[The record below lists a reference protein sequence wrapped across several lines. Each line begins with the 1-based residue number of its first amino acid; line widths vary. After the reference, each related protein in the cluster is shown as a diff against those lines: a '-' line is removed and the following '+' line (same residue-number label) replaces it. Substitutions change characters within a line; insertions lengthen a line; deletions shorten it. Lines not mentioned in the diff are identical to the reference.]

1 MLARGSVETL
11 LLGLYCLR
19 EPKAVE
25 QLHSANIKAL
35 ADAFAY
41 LEHAEIVPPTSSG
54 SAPPGS
60 ASRIHRSRSGHHS
73 GDHQPAPRP
82 RVPLPGILIKVTM

>member
-25 QLHSANIKAL
+25 QLHCANIKAL
-35 ADAFAY
+35 GDAFA
-41 LEHAEIVPPTSSG
+41 
-54 SAPPGS
+54 
-60 ASRIHRSRSGHHS
+60 
-73 GDHQPAPRP
+73 
-82 RVPLPGILIKVTM
+82 